1 MGARSWSTDFKQF
14 ILRGNVLDLAVGIVI
29 GVAFGAVVT
38 AFVKDLL
45 TPLIAAIFGKPD
57 FSRLLFE
64 INGSR
69 FLIGDFLNVAI
80 AFITVAF
87 ALFLF
92 VVKPANA
99 LTSRMRSGRS
109 PDPSTRKCPECLS
122 EIPIEARRCSFC
134 TVEVGPGQA
143 SEAGTAA

>member
-1 MGARSWSTDFKQF
+1 MGTTVRVELA
-14 ILRGNVLDLAVGIVI
+14 ILGPVVVFAAVFAG
-29 GVAFGAVVT
+29 
-38 AFVKDLL
+38 
-45 TPLIAAIFGKPD
+45 D

-143 SEAGTAA
+143 PEAETAA